1 MGEWG
6 ELPSGSVAL
15 ERGYRSEDSW
25 MTSARSFSGLCR
37 APESWLG
44 GSKGSER
51 GDVSVQPWTPS
62 LWLPAPRM
70 SLVTLGSCCLGFPTR
85 WAEIGLLEEPARVL
99 P

>member
-15 ERGYRSEDSW
+15 ERGDRSEDSW
-25 MTSARSFSGLCR
+25 MTSAGSFSGLCR

-44 GSKGSER
+44 GVQGL
-51 GDVSVQPWTPS
+51 GAGGVSVQPWTPS

-70 SLVTLGSCCLGFPTR
+70 GLVTLGSCYLGFPTR
-85 WAEIGLLEEPARVL
+85 WAEIGLLVEPARVL